1 MSEEKVKD
9 SDLKTIAVLRVDG
22 NIETIAA
29 TSIPNLRKE
38 LRKYPAS
45 ALIEVWRGRK
55 LELKREVKVSF

>member
-1 MSEEKVKD
+1 MTDQKPKD
-9 SDLKTIAVLRVDG
+9 ADLRTIAILRVG
-22 NIETIAA
+22 KYIETISA

-55 LELKREVKVSF
+55 LELKKEAK